1 MYLNGLSPEPLA
13 SEASIS
19 AQATAGGRVPT
30 GIRRASV
37 GPMPGPVAVPLLPRI
52 GIHTSTAGH
61 LAESLERACKL
72 GANCL
77 QLFSF
82 SQRMWGNEPR
92 IAAADAAR
100 FRERRG
106 ELGLTPLV
114 IHANYLINL
123 ASPDPILRVRSV
135 QAFRGEIIRAMDLD
149 AEYLVLHPGSRV
161 GGPLEPALAAVAE
174 GLRQAARGFDLK
186 RLRILLENT
195 AGQGSVLGSRF
206 EELAAIMTMARDS
219 SPGFPL
225 GVCLD
230 TAHLLAAGFEV
241 RTADGLDAMLFD
253 VEQTIGLR
261 NVHVIHM
268 NDSKAMLGARVD
280 RHEHIGKGH
289 IGTEA
294 FARILSHL
302 LLAGRAFV
310 LETPIDKPGDDRRN
324 IRALWTMAAR
334 DGGHVP
340 PQAETGFTMF
350 YRPRRKRTAQ
360 PGIAVG
366 TSTAKRI
373 KR

>member
-1 MYLNGLSPEPLA
+1 MYLNAVTRENVRAQSP
-13 SEASIS
+13 
-19 AQATAGGRVPT
+19 
-30 GIRRASV
+30 ASV
-37 GPMPGPVAVPLLPRI
+37 HAPIAVPLLPRI

-61 LAESLERACKL
+61 LAESLERATKL

-77 QLFSF
+77 QIFSF
-82 SQRMWGNEPR
+82 SPRTWGNDPR
-92 IAAADAAR
+92 IAAVDSAR
-100 FRERRG
+100 FRECRS

-161 GGPLEPALAAVAE
+161 GGPLDPALAAVAE
-174 GLRQAARGFDLK
+174 GLRQAARGLALK

-206 EELAAIMTMARDS
+206 EELAAIMTMAQDS
-219 SPGFPL
+219 LPDFPL
-225 GVCLD
+225 GICLD

-241 RTADGLDAMLFD
+241 RTAEGLDAMLFD
-253 VEQTIGLR
+253 VEQTVGLR